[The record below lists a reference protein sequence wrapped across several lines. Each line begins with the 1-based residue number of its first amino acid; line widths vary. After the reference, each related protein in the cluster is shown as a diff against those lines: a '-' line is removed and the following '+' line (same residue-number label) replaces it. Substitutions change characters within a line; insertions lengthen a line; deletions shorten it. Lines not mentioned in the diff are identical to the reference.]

1 MLNRW
6 SFLLLWLATHS
17 AFGATFKVTVKVVDT
32 GNRPVPN
39 ANVTLMWNIH
49 DGKTGGDKETLT
61 DKEGKVV
68 LQPEDWN
75 EKRPAL
81 IFSDDHKLGGVIA
94 VSKDDDGKE
103 VTARLGPTVQLKGKL
118 DCTELKSPPR
128 WANTLVIP
136 DGFRP
141 YFAQYQTESA
151 QFDFVL
157 PVGKYTLNSYGTD
170 VESLKQTITLSTNQT
185 EVDLGTLDLKASPI
199 AKLKGKTAPN
209 WEITAVRGVKRQ
221 AKLSDYKGKWVYLEF
236 WGFW

>member
-17 AFGATFKVTVKVVDT
+17 AFGATFKVTVKVVDAE
-32 GNRPVPN
+32 NRPVSN
-39 ANVTLMWNIH
+39 ANVTLMWTIN

-61 DKEGKVV
+61 DNQGKVV

-75 EKRPAL
+75 ETRPAL
-81 IFSDDHKLGGVIA
+81 IFSADRKLGAVVA
-94 VSKDDDGKE
+94 VSKEDDGKE
-103 VTARLGPTVQLKGKL
+103 VTATLGPTVRLKGKL

-136 DGFRP
+136 DGFHP
-141 YFAQYQTESA
+141 YFAQYMTKSA

-157 PVGKYTLNSYGTD
+157 PVGKYMLNSYGTD
-170 VESLKQTITLSTNQT
+170 VESLKQTITLSTNRM
-185 EVDLGTLDLKASPI
+185 EHDLGTLDLKASPI
-199 AKLKGKTAPN
+199 AKLKGKPAPLWQTTA
-209 WEITAVRGVKRQ
+209 ARGVKRG